1 MSLGKR
7 KALIGVILALVILL
21 TIIIFKDTI
30 SEPQTCIVVRKFYF
44 NTELG
49 NYEEAIQ
56 LISSDS
62 KKGSEKSEMI
72 NTLKMGSEDMKSRG
86 GISKLKLNEV
96 FENVDSAMVHVIIVY
111 NGTVDDIRN
120 KYIIQKSDSIGL
132 VKENGKWVIYLK
144 PLYY

>member
-1 MSLGKR
+1 MSSSKR
-7 KALIGVILALVILL
+7 KFLIGVIISLVILL
-21 TIIIFKDTI
+21 IILIFKDNI

-49 NYEEAIQ
+49 NYEEAIE

-62 KKGSEKSEMI
+62 KKGSAKSEMI
-72 NTLKMGSEDMKSRG
+72 NTLKKGSEDMKSRG

-96 FENVDSAMVHVIIVY
+96 FENVDSAMVHVTIIY
-111 NGTVDDIRN
+111 NGTEDDVRN
-120 KYIIQKSDSIGL
+120 KYLIQKSDSIGL

-144 PLYY
+144 PLY